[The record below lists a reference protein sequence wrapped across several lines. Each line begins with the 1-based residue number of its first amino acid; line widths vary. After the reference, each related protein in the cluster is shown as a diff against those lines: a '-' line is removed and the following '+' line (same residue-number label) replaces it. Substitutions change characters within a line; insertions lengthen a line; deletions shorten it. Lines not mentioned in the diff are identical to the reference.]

1 MNKLKVFKNVF
12 GKRTESGFSVKNL
25 GTVLLLLLLVPYII
39 TSLFG
44 NASGGNTVQ
53 EKERMLEEQLREG
66 GLFVINQ
73 TALGREE
80 IPLEIYVADVL
91 ARTMEPGY
99 EAEALKA
106 QAVLIR
112 TNLVPEGD
120 EDIAVADEEYGN
132 GGVRAECLRAV
143 SETRGIYLEYEGK
156 PVYGAYF
163 LVSNGNTREAGEV
176 LGTGTYPYLTQ
187 VSCEKD
193 YLSDQYLHRVEYSLE
208 GFEKIWE
215 RTGEK
220 SDAEIEKALGEE
232 EGEEMAGMI
241 VLRDSAGYGRYLR
254 YGEKWVSCEELRYAL
269 CLPSSDFEIK
279 SDAGRL
285 IFTVKGSG
293 HGLGMSQFGANEL
306 ALEGWDYGKILNYFF
321 QGVSFTKME

>member
-1 MNKLKVFKNVF
+1 M
-12 GKRTESGFSVKNL
+12 
-25 GTVLLLLLLVPYII
+25 
-39 TSLFG
+39 
-44 NASGGNTVQ
+44 
-53 EKERMLEEQLREG
+53 
-66 GLFVINQ
+66 
-73 TALGREE
+73 
-80 IPLEIYVADVL
+80 
-91 ARTMEPGY
+91 
-99 EAEALKA
+99 
-106 QAVLIR
+106 
-112 TNLVPEGD
+112 PEGD

-132 GGVRAECLRAV
+132 GGARAECLRAV

-208 GFEKIWE
+208 EFEKIWE
-215 RTGEK
+215 RTGAK

-232 EGEEMAGMI
+232 EREEMAGMI